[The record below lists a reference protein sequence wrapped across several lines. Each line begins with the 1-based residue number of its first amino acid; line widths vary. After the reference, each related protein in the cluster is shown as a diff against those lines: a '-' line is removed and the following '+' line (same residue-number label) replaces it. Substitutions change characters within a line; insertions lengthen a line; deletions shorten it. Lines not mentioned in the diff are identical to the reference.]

1 MLSGDR
7 AALYDQRGSSGLD
20 VSDVALEDAWNELQD
35 AKEGACD
42 FVIATYDGPSRVV
55 LHHKGTG
62 SFGAMIDYLEDNL
75 VQYGAFRISGM
86 RLGTRISR
94 NVCFTWVGEDVST
107 MLRARVSMQRQV
119 HSRPYSWPWPVIVGL
134 SLLTSVV
141 RLWITSLRGH

>member
-62 SFGAMIDYLEDNL
+62 SFGAMIDYLSPKSRADR
-75 VQYGAFRISGM
+75 AFRQATM
-86 RLGTRISR
+86 NPRVRMH
-94 NVCFTWVGEDVST
+94 VWKVSDAW
-107 MLRARVSMQRQV
+107 RD
-119 HSRPYSWPWPVIVGL
+119 
-134 SLLTSVV
+134 
-141 RLWITSLRGH
+141 